1 MIIYSCVPEACV
13 ILQIISVSKSTGT
26 IEEYPME
33 LLTPTWIIA
42 DWRCLSILLWLIMQ
56 RNASHLLVSHIIF
69 FAIIN
74 LKLWFLM
81 CTWKRYTERMQRNA
95 SQSFYL
101 ISIMQRQKKPFYISY
116 QSLTIIYQRRKRGWL
131 FISASVNRFVI
142 RFVLHLKWLTKHCR
156 YVYTTL
162 SLKIACIILAS

>member
-81 CTWKRYTERMQRNA
+81 CTWKRYTERKNA
-95 SQSFYL
+95 EKCKSIILSHINHAETKKTILYI
-101 ISIMQRQKKPFYISY
+101 ISISY
-116 QSLTIIYQRRKRGWL
+116 NNLSKEEAWLTFHL
-131 FISASVNRFVI
+131 C
-142 RFVLHLKWLTKHCR
+142 LHLKWLTKHCR